1 MQFSFTH
8 EIVFEETGF
17 FSSAITIPSLD
28 WLGLCFVQEIFQWM
42 SLQTFVDH
50 KICLMYVS
58 KISSITGDL
67 DH

>member
-17 FSSAITIPSLD
+17 FSSAITIPS
-28 WLGLCFVQEIFQWM
+28 WLGSCFVREIFSMDVTTDSCGSQ
-42 SLQTFVDH
+42 
-50 KICLMYVS
+50 ICLMFVN